1 MQNLGC
7 LASGEL
13 KISQFCRSK
22 LKSESFKFIFTKLQ
36 YNDSRKARRRLGEH
50 QRCFILSS
58 PCAGGGE
65 PFDSRRAGGMFR

>member
-13 KISQFCRSK
+13 KISQFCHSK

-36 YNDSRKARRRLGEH
+36 YNDSRKARRRLGA
-50 QRCFILSS
+50 LKVLYSKLTV
-58 PCAGGGE
+58 
-65 PFDSRRAGGMFR
+65 RRRGRTV